1 MKKGSVIIAATV
13 VALGIFFGMLVLG
26 TSLSDALKNRN
37 RAVAVK
43 GLAEREVAAD
53 QVIWPLVYKE
63 IGNDLPDLYKRM
75 SDKSD
80 IIIGFLKDNGLKDSE
95 ISISAPQIIDLRAE
109 RYGNANASYRYNITS
124 VITVSSGQVEQV
136 RKLMNEQAA
145 LLQKGVAIVSGDYQ
159 YNSEFL
165 FTKLNE
171 LKPQM
176 IEEATK
182 NARVAAEQFAK
193 DSDSELGKILNATRG
208 QFSIEDRDANTPYLK
223 KVRVVTSVTYSLE
236 D

>member
-1 MKKGSVIIAATV
+1 MISRI
-13 VALGIFFGMLVLG
+13 LF
-26 TSLSDALKNRN
+26 
-37 RAVAVK
+37 
-43 GLAEREVAAD
+43 
-53 QVIWPLVYKE
+53 
-63 IGNDLPDLYKRM
+63 
-75 SDKSD
+75 
-80 IIIGFLKDNGLKDSE
+80 IGFLKDNGLKDSE

-193 DSDSELGKILNATRG
+193 DSDSELGKILNATQG
-208 QFSIEDRDANTPYLK
+208 QFSIEDRDAILRILK
-223 KVRVVTSVTYSLE
+223 RCVS
-236 D
+236 